1 MEIEN
6 FDYSKTYDEFAEE
19 LNMREQFEAL
29 FNKIK
34 SLEQRFNDMHPEDDL
49 K

>member
-1 MEIEN
+1 METKS
-6 FDYSKTYDEFAEE
+6 FDSYKTYDEFAEE
-19 LNMREQFEAL
+19 LNMREQFEVL

-34 SLEQRFNDMHPEDDL
+34 LLEQQFNDLHPEDDL